1 MIFRQLFDSVS
12 GTYSY
17 LLASRAGGEALILD
31 PVLEKADRYCQLL
44 RELDL
49 RLVKA
54 VDTHL
59 HADHVTGLGELRD
72 RTQCITIMGEQSKA
86 DVVSMRV
93 SDGDQVTIEGLS
105 LDVMYTPGHTD
116 DSYSYLM
123 GDRVFTGD
131 TLLIRG
137 TGRTDFQNGSSRAQY
152 ESIFNRLLKL
162 PDETLV
168 FPAHDYKGDT
178 VSTIGEERRY
188 NPRLQVRS
196 VDEYIELMANLK
208 LPNPKMMD
216 VAVPANMHVGLH
228 QEDLAKQGLALSAR
242 DAINSLGRPD
252 ILLVDLR
259 ETSERAKHG
268 TISGALH
275 APYPG
280 IAESLKP
287 GGMLREVAAATGR
300 RVVFF
305 CAFGERSAMAVA
317 AAKSAG
323 LANTAHIEGGID
335 AWKKVGGPVVG
346 RRLTMRSNVVARRAK
361 GPIPRGMIEARPRHA
376 ESSARGYGLRC
387 VRGTTR

>member
-17 LLASRAGGEALILD
+17 LLASRAGGEAMILD
-31 PVLEKADRYCQLL
+31 PVLERVDRYCQLL

-49 RLVKA
+49 KLVKA

-72 RTQCITIMGEQSKA
+72 RTHCVTIMGEQTKA
-86 DVVSMRV
+86 DVVAMRV
-93 SDGDQVTIEGLS
+93 TDGDTVTIEGIT

-116 DSYSYLM
+116 DSYSYMM

-137 TGRTDFQNGSSRAQY
+137 TGRTDFQNGSARAQY

-162 PDETLV
+162 PDETMV

-196 VDEYIELMANLK
+196 IDEYIELMNNLK
-208 LPNPKMMD
+208 LPNPKLMD
-216 VAVPANMHVGLH
+216 VVMPANLRVGLH
-228 QEDLAKQGLALSAR
+228 QDELARQGLAFTATE
-242 DAINSLGRPD
+242 AIESLGRPD

-259 ETSERAKHG
+259 EASERAKHG
-268 TISGALH
+268 MLPGALH
-275 APYPG
+275 APYPVIG
-280 IAESLKP
+280 ESLKP
-287 GGMLREVAAATGR
+287 GGMLREVATATGR
-300 RVVFF
+300 RIVFF
-305 CAFGERSAMAVA
+305 CAYGERSAMAVN
-317 AAKSAG
+317 AAKESG
-323 LANTAHIEGGID
+323 LAHPAHIAGGID
-335 AWKKVGGPVVG
+335 AWKKAGGPV
-346 RRLTMRSNVVARRAK
+346 LT
-361 GPIPRGMIEARPRHA
+361 G
-376 ESSARGYGLRC
+376 
-387 VRGTTR
+387 